1 MTRTETKP
9 RPAIAARRVGYVVA
23 VLVNVALAYLIN
35 VQPGWEDM
43 SFLTED
49 TSKVLWVVNLSLAAS
64 VVANLIYMIHDD
76 RRVKALGDIV
86 TTAVGL
92 VAAARIWQSFPFDFS
107 DFAVDWSYVVRGL
120 LIVAIVGSVIGL
132 TVQLGTVLRGL
143 RIGG

>member
-64 VVANLIYMIHDD
+64 VVANLIYMLHDD